1 MRGFLGNV
9 LKTNEFL
16 DFAVLTGV
24 TRISKESIFSGLNNL
39 SVCSVVSERY
49 SDIFGFTEAEAA
61 KLMADCGVA
70 EKLPE
75 LQKWYDGYLIRAASC
90 SQLLSGMRLKI
101 LLSQAVRR
109 NTFFRIFDRK

>member
-1 MRGFLGNV
+1 M
-9 LKTNEFL
+9 
-16 DFAVLTGV
+16 
-24 TRISKESIFSGLNNL
+24 
-39 SVCSVVSERY
+39 VSERY

-75 LQKWYDGYLIRAASC
+75 LQKWYDGYLFGNTEIYNPWSVIQFIDNNCKFRPYWMNT